1 MEKILIV
8 YSKTENVVHS
18 FWKYFF
24 QSCGVWVKSCDLEK
38 DQIEENHYKKLFILD
53 YMNADILDDICLQ
66 DVYIVK
72 KNSTFKK
79 YMKNNNVCV
88 FDWKRIETAD
98 KIIELIFENG
108 AFMIQLLK
116 YYISNNLW
124 RDAWLYHEVAHTR
137 NHMWDKSIIN
147 DCENTIKALRS
158 LNDNYDVEY
167 EYYKQYM
174 ILYCEFLNLGSQRLN
189 VVDNEVR
196 NTGLLK
202 DIEELSNKYECTLA
216 LLMLKA
222 KTCSLSSITN
232 MRTVQYLEKI
242 REEECSANILYDI
255 GRQYGEVYGNW
266 KLAYEYY
273 ERAVKCNKNYFRAL
287 YQKARQEERK
297 EKWVEAIRIYVDV
310 IGLLPRKREDSFA
323 SMGEVEYLY
332 KSIRNIEKISL
343 QNLNNSFMG
352 EAMHRNLERV
362 KTEVDKKFG
371 KLIHCMSRVNNS
383 KETKEIFQVVVNEIK
398 ERIL

>member
-53 YMNADILDDICLQ
+53 YMNADILDNICPQ

-79 YMKNNNVCV
+79 YMKNKNVCV
-88 FDWKRIETAD
+88 FDWKRIGTAD

-124 RDAWLYHEVAHTR
+124 RDAWLYHEVSHTR

-158 LNDNYDVEY
+158 LDDNYDVKY

-202 DIEELSNKYECTLA
+202 DIEELSNK
-216 LLMLKA
+216 
-222 KTCSLSSITN
+222 
-232 MRTVQYLEKI
+232 
-242 REEECSANILYDI
+242 
-255 GRQYGEVYGNW
+255 
-266 KLAYEYY
+266 
-273 ERAVKCNKNYFRAL
+273 
-287 YQKARQEERK
+287 
-297 EKWVEAIRIYVDV
+297 
-310 IGLLPRKREDSFA
+310 
-323 SMGEVEYLY
+323 
-332 KSIRNIEKISL
+332 
-343 QNLNNSFMG
+343 
-352 EAMHRNLERV
+352 
-362 KTEVDKKFG
+362 
-371 KLIHCMSRVNNS
+371 
-383 KETKEIFQVVVNEIK
+383 
-398 ERIL
+398 